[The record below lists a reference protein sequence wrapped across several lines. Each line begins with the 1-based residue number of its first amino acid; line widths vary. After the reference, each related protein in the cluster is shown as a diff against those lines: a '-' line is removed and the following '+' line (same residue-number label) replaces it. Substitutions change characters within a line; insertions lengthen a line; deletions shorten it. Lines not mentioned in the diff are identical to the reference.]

1 MGSIKVKNL
10 LLSKKL
16 KRSETRILIIDDNQI
31 RFNEIENIF
40 NDHSHSIKTLLLDD
54 IKSFEKQLNQ
64 PWDLIIFGRA
74 YDIRIEQALA
84 LIQATSEINT
94 PVLLL
99 EPENY
104 SQEQYQSYIH
114 RGIYDIVNINSREA
128 FYISAVRA
136 LSFSRILQSQ
146 HFLLADLEN
155 AKLQKQESVIEQNKA
170 IAVIQEGIH
179 VQANAEYVT
188 LFGLAHEDDIIG
200 MPILDILQP
209 KNVNDFKTRFKKISQ
224 GQFEFGRFEID
235 TLNTNARSSNPLKL
249 EFLPAQEE
257 DAVQITVETTSS
269 TQTTSSSKPSQS
281 SSDSPSVIQNLQR
294 FIKNQPAKANA
305 LVIFSLSS
313 CPDSILSSDWFT
325 FKSYFSK
332 LSDFIKEQTSSTVF
346 KIETALYAAVLQ
358 AESEEI
364 LKSRLTGLL
373 SLEKPQLVEISD
385 QTYPL
390 NVRLGYSFF
399 DLQQL
404 DESNFFNLVETAYN
418 THLPQNALST
428 DICLEELN
436 TPSIPDITP
445 VSANIT
451 KPTTSPKLSLEPIT
465 TQTESHSFVEPVIFN
480 ESPILSQI
488 QKALEKGEI
497 SIKYQ
502 QLYDKQDT
510 NLNTYEVTSGVIFEN
525 KWTKLGNLPELDLDQ
540 ALSIKVDRWIMVEAC
555 KQLHNFITQYP
566 SAKLIINLNRHTLFN
581 DQQLCSLVSKLI
593 TIVGSREE
601 CPIILQFDEEDISK
615 NLIEAKKSIAMLRE
629 HGAQISIRG
638 FGEGLS
644 SESILKDIPISYV
657 RLNENFT
664 DMLSN
669 EAGLQ
674 TVQEKLEK
682 FKEIQDI
689 EFILSNLNDM
699 STFAN
704 AWNVDARL
712 LQGDYFQ
719 KKLDHLTD
727 VQDQ

>member
-31 RFNEIENIF
+31 RFNEIEAIF
-40 NDHSHSIKTLLLDD
+40 NKHSHSIKTLLLDD
-54 IKSFEKQLNQ
+54 IKNFEKQLNQ
-64 PWDLIIFGRA
+64 TWDLIIFGRA

-84 LIQATSEINT
+84 LIQATSEVNT

-99 EPENY
+99 ERDNY
-104 SQEQYQSYIH
+104 SKEQYQSYIH
-114 RGIYDIVNINSREA
+114 RGIYDIVKTNDHEA

-136 LSFSRILQSQ
+136 LSFSRALQSQ

-155 AKLQKQESVIEQNKA
+155 AKLQKQESVIEKNKA

-179 VQANAEYVT
+179 VQANAEYLT

-224 GQFEFGRFEID
+224 GQFEFGRFEIE
-235 TLNTNARSSNPLKL
+235 TVNVNAHSSNPLKL
-249 EFLPAQEE
+249 EFLAAQEE
-257 DAVQITVETTSS
+257 DALQITVETESLTQTISS
-269 TQTTSSSKPSQS
+269 TQAEPSQNQ
-281 SSDSPSVIQNLQR
+281 SVIQKIQR
-294 FIKNQPAKANA
+294 FIKNQPANANA

-325 FKSYFSK
+325 FKNYFEK

-346 KIETALYAAVLQ
+346 KIETALYATVLQ
-358 AESEEI
+358 AESEEV
-364 LKSRLTGLL
+364 LTSRLTGLS
-373 SLEKPQLVEISD
+373 SLEKPQLVEIGD
-385 QTYPL
+385 QTYQQS
-390 NVRLGYSFF
+390 VRLGYSFF

-404 DESNFFNLVETAYN
+404 DYGNFFNLIETAYN
-418 THLPQNALST
+418 TRLPQNTLST
-428 DICLEELN
+428 NICLDELD
-436 TPSIPDITP
+436 TPSIPDVTP
-445 VSANIT
+445 VIAKS
-451 KPTTSPKLSLEPIT
+451 TSPKLSLEPMSN
-465 TQTESHSFVEPVIFN
+465 QAESQSFVEPVIFN
-480 ESPILSQI
+480 ESPVLSQI
-488 QKALEKGEI
+488 QKALDKGEI
-497 SIKYQ
+497 LLKYQ

-525 KWTKLGNLPELDLDQ
+525 KWTKLGNLSELDLDQ

-566 SAKLIINLNRHTLFN
+566 SAKLIINLNRHTLLN
-581 DQQLCSLVSKLI
+581 DRQLCSLVSKLI
-593 TIVGSREE
+593 TIVGSHEE
-601 CPIILQFDEEDISK
+601 CPLILQFDEDDISK
-615 NLIEAKKSIAMLRE
+615 NLIEAKKSIEMLRD

-638 FGEGLS
+638 FGNGLS
-644 SESILKDIPISYV
+644 SESILKDIAISYV
-657 RLNENFT
+657 RLDDHFT
-664 DMLSN
+664 EMLNNDS
-669 EAGLQ
+669 GLQ
-674 TVQEKLEK
+674 TVQEKLDL
-682 FKEIQDI
+682 FKEIQDV
-689 EFILSNLNDM
+689 EFILPNLNDM
-699 STFAN
+699 GTFAN
-704 AWNVDARL
+704 AWNVEARL